1 MGKIT
6 SLLDLNSYFK
16 SYETMKIVSRIHYV
30 RFFLGHGVDTFTLNL
45 IAGSLESANSSILVA
60 RRPFKDL
67 VGKKSGFY
75 DN

>member
-16 SYETMKIVSRIHYV
+16 SYETMKIVSRIYYV

-45 IAGSLESANSSILVA
+45 IKLIFRFSLRYKRLSLCTASAQ
-60 RRPFKDL
+60 PP
-67 VGKKSGFY
+67 
-75 DN
+75 